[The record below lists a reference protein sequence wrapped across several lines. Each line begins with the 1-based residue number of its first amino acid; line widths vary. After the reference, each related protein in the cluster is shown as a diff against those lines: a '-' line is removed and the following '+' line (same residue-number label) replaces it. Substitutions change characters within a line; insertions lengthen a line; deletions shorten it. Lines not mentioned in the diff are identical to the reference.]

1 MSSCQYG
8 LFSCI
13 QLIVLMSVQTFH
25 LSYLLMRLV
34 IQKIVIIIYLL
45 VEICVLKIL
54 CLLMLQQYLVIVLSG
69 HFPNFLKGNP
79 IREQRLFCLISFI
92 LMSNL
97 GMAARNFKCQ
107 ECLWVKVS
115 LLRSSSAAAQW
126 QRSSISYQCTV
137 QLARAS
143 NSNEEI
149 HLQVRYVLPQVFH

>member
-8 LFSCI
+8 LFSVFQPI
-13 QLIVLMSVQTFH
+13 VQTFH

-115 LLRSSSAAAQW
+115 LLRSSSSVVAQW
-126 QRSSISYQCTV
+126 RH
-137 QLARAS
+137 R
-143 NSNEEI
+143 
-149 HLQVRYVLPQVFH
+149 LPMHCAIGTRIQFK